1 MECQTWDTV
10 VPISTMGFDEQVPNI
25 VLIFNI
31 PCNSLNPI
39 RYFKWTTKIM
49 PHHRLLAKK
58 QSPFSLQFF
67 NQPYILYRDGTTI
80 PANGEI
86 FRGVKNKI

>member
-1 MECQTWDTV
+1 
-10 VPISTMGFDEQVPNI
+10 
-25 VLIFNI
+25 
-31 PCNSLNPI
+31 
-39 RYFKWTTKIM
+39 M

>member
-39 RYFKWTTKIM
+39 RYFK
-49 PHHRLLAKK
+49 
-58 QSPFSLQFF
+58 
-67 NQPYILYRDGTTI
+67 
-80 PANGEI
+80 
-86 FRGVKNKI
+86 